1 MSPFDAAQY
10 WESRLASD
18 YTLQGVGY
26 SSLGRSYN
34 SWMYRVRRHV
44 FGRVITSLDLDF
56 PNVSVLDVGSGTG
69 FYVDLWKRMGVKS
82 LTGVDITQTAVDRLS
97 ERFPDYKFCQ
107 ADIGV
112 GLPWVQTFDAITAF
126 DVLFHIVSDDRFVA
140 AIENCYQVLQAGG
153 WFIFSDNFLHRQQVQ
168 LEHQV
173 SRSLED
179 IERAVLDAGFQIER
193 RLPMFSLMNS
203 PVDSDN
209 GYRRLF
215 WKALNRAVSSS
226 EAAGYAVGAALF
238 PFELALTRKGES
250 ASTEIMLCRKPR
262 G

>member
-179 IERAVLDAGFQIER
+179 IERAVLD
-193 RLPMFSLMNS
+193 
-203 PVDSDN
+203 SDN